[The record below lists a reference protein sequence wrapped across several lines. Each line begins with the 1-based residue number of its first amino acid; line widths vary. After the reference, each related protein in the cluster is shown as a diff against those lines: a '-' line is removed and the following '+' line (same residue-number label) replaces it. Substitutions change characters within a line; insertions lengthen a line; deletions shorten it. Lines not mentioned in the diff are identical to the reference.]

1 MQAILAIQPAPQAA
15 QASSGS
21 TEDGSAF
28 KSVLASK
35 MPPPANAASTPENA
49 VKPADVA
56 KKTAEPVAKK
66 KDEKTAT
73 PPSAPDLAANP
84 QPPLIPVPAPA
95 QAVKGSVKPE
105 PPRQDGAP
113 VLAINNAAAFVAPE
127 SKISPKTG
135 MKPVANAT
143 PETRTSSASP
153 EKKASFT
160 SPETRASSASSG
172 TVAAAA
178 AEHPGKTNP
187 AAANIAQNGNILPQ
201 AKTSTSHASGSQ
213 IEKPVLPETKK
224 ISENTV
230 QTVVQPQ
237 APQVSHS
244 HQTIPQASVS
254 APVGS
259 PAWGSEIG
267 QKVLWMSNSNQHVA
281 ELHLNP
287 PNLGPVEVR
296 LTLQNDQASV
306 QFVAQHHEVRAALES
321 SMPKLRE
328 MMMDNGIALGNATVG
343 SGSFGQSS
351 FGDQYQPR
359 QQSSFAVSPVAI
371 SAPAI
376 VHVSRISGKV
386 DTFA

>member
-21 TEDGSAF
+21 PEDGSAF
-28 KSVLASK
+28 KSVLAAK
-35 MPPPANAASTPENA
+35 MPPTANAASTPENA
-49 VKPADVA
+49 AKPADVVKPADA
-56 KKTAEPVAKK
+56 AQKSAEPVAKK
-66 KDEKTAT
+66 KDEKPASTQ
-73 PPSAPDLAANP
+73 SAPDLAANP
-84 QPPLIPVPAPA
+84 PPPTIPLIPPAEV
-95 QAVKGSVKPE
+95 VKSSAKPE
-105 PPRQDGAP
+105 PARQDGAP
-113 VLAINNAAAFVAPE
+113 VSALNNAAAFVSTD
-127 SKISPKTG
+127 SKIPAKAVP
-135 MKPVANAT
+135 KPVANAT
-143 PETRTSSASP
+143 PETRTSSASN
-153 EKKASFT
+153 
-160 SPETRASSASSG
+160 G
-172 TVAAAA
+172 TVATASD
-178 AEHPGKTNP
+178 HPEKTNP
-187 AAANIAQNGNILPQ
+187 ATANIAQNGNILPQ
-201 AKTSTSHASGSQ
+201 AQAKTSTSHASGDQ

-230 QTVVQPQ
+230 QIVIQPQ
-237 APQVSHS
+237 APQVPNTPR
-244 HQTIPQASVS
+244 TIPQASVS
-254 APVGS
+254 TPVGS

-267 QKVLWMSNSNQHVA
+267 QKIVWMSNSNQHVA

-296 LTLQNDQASV
+296 LTVQNDQASV

-359 QQSSFAVSPVAI
+359 QQSSAPVSPVAI
-371 SAPAI
+371 SAPAT